1 MFSRRE
7 FLKNL
12 LAICAL
18 PLVLSSQESKSK
30 KYLVVYYT
38 RTLNTQILS
47 HFIQR
52 ALGADLFALETLK
65 PYPKDYDTMVALAA
79 EEKRKGFCPPLLA
92 LPNTK
97 QYDAILLGTPLWSL
111 DISSPIRTF
120 LTQSDLRGKILIPFV
135 TNAGYKFGNALD
147 SIAKLAPQATITN
160 TFEHSFALKEKTSRN
175 LKVLNQNKI
184 IQNKEFEILQ
194 HNKVQIWLKNLKG
207 TPNAI

>member
-12 LAICAL
+12 LVMCAL
-18 PLVLSSQESKSK
+18 PYFALGDSKNSTK
-30 KYLVVYYT
+30 CAIIYYT

-65 PYPKDYDTMVALAA
+65 PYPKDYDAMVTLAA

-92 LPNTK
+92 LPNIE
-97 QYDAILLGTPLWSL
+97 QYDVILLGTPLWSL

-120 LTQSDLRGKILIPFV
+120 LAQSGLRGKILVPFV

-147 SIAKLAPQATITN
+147 SIAKLAPQATILN
-160 TFEHSFALKEKTSRN
+160 AFEHSFTLKEKTSQN
-175 LKVLNQNKI
+175 LKVLNQDKI
-184 IQNKEFEILQ
+184 TQNKEFELLQ
-194 HNKVQIWLKNLKG
+194 QNKVQTWLKSIKG
-207 TPNAI
+207 I

>member
-12 LAICAL
+12 LGICAL

-47 HFIQR
+47 LFIQR
-52 ALGADLFALETLK
+52 ALGADLFVLETLK
-65 PYPKDYDTMVALAA
+65 PYPKDYDAMVALAA

-97 QYDAILLGTPLWSL
+97 QYDVILLGTPLWSL
-111 DISSPIRTF
+111 DISSPIKTF
-120 LTQSDLRGKILIPFV
+120 LIQSDLRGKILIPFV

-147 SIAKLAPQATITN
+147 TIAKLVPQATITN
-160 TFEHSFALKEKTSRN
+160 AFEHSFTLKEKTSRN

-194 HNKVQIWLKNLKG
+194 QNKVQTWLKNLKG
-207 TPNAI
+207 ISNAI

>member
-12 LAICAL
+12 LAICSL
-18 PLVLSSQESKSK
+18 PLVLSSQESTSK
-30 KYLVVYYT
+30 KYLIVYYT

-65 PYPKDYDTMVALAA
+65 PYPKDYDAMVAFAA
-79 EEKRKGFCPPLLA
+79 EEKRKGFCPPLLSP
-92 LPNTK
+92 PNTK
-97 QYDAILLGTPLWSL
+97 QYDVILLGTPLWSL

-120 LTQSDLRGKILIPFV
+120 LTQSDLRDKILIPFV

-147 SIAKLAPQATITN
+147 TIVKLVP
-160 TFEHSFALKEKTSRN
+160 
-175 LKVLNQNKI
+175 
-184 IQNKEFEILQ
+184 
-194 HNKVQIWLKNLKG
+194 
-207 TPNAI
+207 